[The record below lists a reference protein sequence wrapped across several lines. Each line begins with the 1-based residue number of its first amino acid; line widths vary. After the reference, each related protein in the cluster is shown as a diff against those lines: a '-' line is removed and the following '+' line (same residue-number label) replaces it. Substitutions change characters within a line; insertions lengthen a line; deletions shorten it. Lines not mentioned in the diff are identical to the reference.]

1 MNICERWKIAGNT
14 LKWNSCSCTTVHT
27 AHIMHIE
34 CGDEQNCDM
43 AVSAN
48 AVAESMESNAK
59 LCHAVTMT
67 TVTADDDA
75 NDNIRNMLNNL
86 TGQIYSAIDCI
97 AFHKHVYC
105 SFRYKHKA
113 NLMPFNFFSAHP
125 FLLMFSSFVCRR
137 FLCCLLRSMNLFA
150 ICHSQIALTKALK
163 SACSCSCSSNHV
175 ANVIV

>member
-1 MNICERWKIAGNT
+1 
-14 LKWNSCSCTTVHT
+14 
-27 AHIMHIE
+27 MHIE

-48 AVAESMESNAK
+48 AVAVTMESNAK

-67 TVTADDDA
+67 TVTVDDDA
-75 NDNIRNMLNNL
+75 NGNGNDNIRNMLNNL

-113 NLMPFNFFSAHP
+113 NLMPFNSFFCPSIFAHV
-125 FLLMFSSFVCRR
+125 LQ
-137 FLCCLLRSMNLFA
+137 LCLPSILVLLFA
-150 ICHSQIALTKALK
+150 EHELVCHLSFADSLNKGIEKCMQLQLQLESRSQRH
-163 SACSCSCSSNHV
+163 CV
-175 ANVIV
+175 AWMIRQPA